1 MKFDPKKMID
11 STLDQMSDSSRRR
24 YDDRGRESYGR
35 EGDVEDLIHRITR
48 DVEEI
53 RVKNRDLNSRID
65 DLERNISHLRDLMR
79 NRR

>member
-11 STLDQMSDSSRRR
+11 STLDQMGESSRRR
-24 YDDRGRESYGR
+24 DDRGRSSYGR

-53 RVKNRDLNSRID
+53 RIKNRDLDSRIN
-65 DLERNISHLRDLMR
+65 DLERNIGHLRDLMR
-79 NRR
+79 DRRY